1 MRKQQRHWLGI
12 MLFAVSMLGI
22 VATLLGC
29 NPEEMAE
36 PGDNTRCRIDG
47 FDEWSVRGHLRI
59 AFPFGG
65 GDPRVTEGG
74 LDRDLHCEVL
84 PAGKVFD
91 PITDEV
97 VDE

>member
-1 MRKQQRHWLGI
+1 MLDRSLLGWVFVAA
-12 MLFAVSMLGI
+12 LLLG
-22 VATLLGC
+22 VAAALLGC
-29 NPEEMAE
+29 NPKEKPE

-47 FDEWSVRGHLRI
+47 FEEWSVRGRLRI
-59 AFPFGG
+59 SFPFGG